1 MKLNFKRIIVYFYT
15 ANKLGGKLDMT
26 RKKTWSQLSRAY
38 DYGWREWKRWNPSK
52 LFYHS
57 SFELMLIGVHL
68 SKQSIVD
75 DGGLIWWR
83 WFFYMLTTL
92 RFIIP
97 KLCTAILCYFNGNH
111 SKGQLKTDAMS
122 LQYPWRSVALVNA
135 RYSKLYR
142 CMQQKL
148 DSVAVLC
155 APNGSKL
162 TSRRFENFL
171 HLFDF
176 MLDCVDDD
184 VSSEHIIKYW
194 SCHWFG

>member
-1 MKLNFKRIIVYFYT
+1 MKLNFKRIIVYFILQI
-15 ANKLGGKLDMT
+15 NWVESWIWPE
-26 RKKTWSQLSRAY
+26 KKNMKPTLESVRLR
-38 DYGWREWKRWNPSK
+38 WREWKRWNPSK

-75 DGGLIWWR
+75 AGGLIWWR